1 MTTTVDIGKLIVTTP
16 GICGGRPRIAG
27 RRLSVQKIAVLY
39 KRGLS
44 PQEIAQEYEGLTL
57 AQVHAALAY
66 YYANTEEIEGF
77 LAAEKTECVGVSD
90 RLEIDAALAEMAND
104 PEYQAQVLKMEAEFA
119 TAQWE
124 ALQLGES
131 Q

>member
-1 MTTTVDIGKLIVTTP
+1 MTTTVDIGKLIVRTP

-27 RRLSVQKIAVLY
+27 RRLSVQKIALLY

-44 PQEIAQEYEGLTL
+44 PQEIAQEYEGLSL

-66 YYANTEEIEGF
+66 YYANPEEIEASP
-77 LAAEKTECVGVSD
+77 LENRS
-90 RLEIDAALAEMAND
+90 EIDAALAEMAND
-104 PEYQAQVLKMEAEFA
+104 PEYQAEVLKMEAEFA

-131 Q
+131 E